1 MVWYTDHWSVM
12 ITLAMKVGQT
22 MEVGQMSTSEQSQIR
37 TRMFARV
44 LGPFFT
50 IVPTTVAVRGS
61 YMRTL
66 FTEFQ
71 ANPMWAWLFGAIL
84 LIGGIIIIA
93 FHQYW
98 RSPAAIIV
106 SVVGW
111 FLAIR
116 GVLLLTVPR
125 VYDAAGNAI
134 YHSGATAVIWVLFIC
149 LASAGLYLTYVG
161 WKPEPGRPNGVAGP
175 ARDRHSA
182 AGS

>member
-1 MVWYTDHWSVM
+1 
-12 ITLAMKVGQT
+12 
-22 MEVGQMSTSEQSQIR
+22 MSTSEQAQIR

-61 YMRTL
+61 YMQTL
-66 FTEFQ
+66 FTEFK
-71 ANPMWAWLFGAIL
+71 ANPMWPWLFGAIL
-84 LIGGIIIIA
+84 LIAGLVIIA

-125 VYDAAGNAI
+125 PTTPPATRSTS
-134 YHSGATAVIWVLFIC
+134 SGCNRGDMGGVPLP
-149 LASAGLYLTYVG
+149 GLC
-161 WKPEPGRPNGVAGP
+161 PG
-175 ARDRHSA
+175 ST
-182 AGS
+182 

>member
-1 MVWYTDHWSVM
+1 
-12 ITLAMKVGQT
+12 
-22 MEVGQMSTSEQSQIR
+22 MEVAMSTSEQAQVR
-37 TRMFARV
+37 TRMFARA

-50 IVPTTVAVRGS
+50 IVPTTVAVRGA

-66 FTEFQ
+66 FTEFK

-84 LIGGIIIIA
+84 LIAGLVIIA

-106 SVVGW
+106 SLVGW

-116 GVLLLTVPR
+116 GVLLLTVPQA
-125 VYDAAGNAI
+125 YNAAGDAL
-134 YHSGATAVIWVLFIC
+134 YSSGATAAIWAVFLC

-161 WKPEPGRPNGVAGP
+161 WKPQPHTPTGVP
-175 ARDRHSA
+175 Q
-182 AGS
+182 

>member
-1 MVWYTDHWSVM
+1 V
-12 ITLAMKVGQT
+12 
-22 MEVGQMSTSEQSQIR
+22 STSEQAQIR
-37 TRMFARV
+37 TRMFARA

-50 IVPTTVAVRGS
+50 IVPTTVAVRGA

-66 FTEFQ
+66 FTEFK
-71 ANPMWAWLFGAIL
+71 ANPMWPWLFGAIL
-84 LIGGIIIIA
+84 LMFGLVIIA

-116 GVLLLTVPR
+116 GVLLLTVPQA
-125 VYDAAGNAI
+125 YDAAGDAV
-134 YHSGATAVIWVLFIC
+134 YSSGATAVIWAVFIC

-161 WKPEPGRPNGVAGP
+161 WKPQPRTPIGVPPQQG
-175 ARDRHSA
+175 
-182 AGS
+182 

>member
-1 MVWYTDHWSVM
+1 
-12 ITLAMKVGQT
+12 
-22 MEVGQMSTSEQSQIR
+22 MEVAMSTSEQAQIR
-37 TRMFARV
+37 TRMFARA

-50 IVPTTVAVRGS
+50 IVPITVAVRGS

-66 FTEFQ
+66 FTEFK
-71 ANPMWAWLFGAIL
+71 ANPMWPWLFGAIL
-84 LIGGIIIIA
+84 LISGLVIIA

-116 GVLLLTVPR
+116 GVLLLTVPQA
-125 VYDAAGNAI
+125 YDAAGNAV
-134 YHSGATAVIWVLFIC
+134 YDSGATALIWVVFLC

-161 WKPEPGRPNGVAGP
+161 WKPQPHRA
-175 ARDRHSA
+175 DS
-182 AGS
+182 

>member
-1 MVWYTDHWSVM
+1 
-12 ITLAMKVGQT
+12 
-22 MEVGQMSTSEQSQIR
+22 MEVAVSTSEQAQIR
-37 TRMFARV
+37 TRMFARA

-50 IVPTTVAVRGS
+50 IVPTTVAVRGA

-66 FTEFQ
+66 FTEFK
-71 ANPMWAWLFGAIL
+71 ANPMWPWLFGAIL
-84 LIGGIIIIA
+84 LMFGLVIIA

-116 GVLLLTVPR
+116 GVLLLTVPQA
-125 VYDAAGNAI
+125 YDAAGDAV
-134 YHSGATAVIWVLFIC
+134 YSSGATAVIWAVFIC

-161 WKPEPGRPNGVAGP
+161 WKPQPRTPIGVPPQQG
-175 ARDRHSA
+175 
-182 AGS
+182 

>member
-1 MVWYTDHWSVM
+1 
-12 ITLAMKVGQT
+12 
-22 MEVGQMSTSEQSQIR
+22 MSTSAQSRLR

-71 ANPMWAWLFGAIL
+71 ANPMWPWLFGAIL
-84 LIGGIIIIA
+84 LIAGLVIIA

-98 RSPAAIIV
+98 RSPAAVIV
-106 SVVGW
+106 SVLGW

-116 GVLLLTVPR
+116 GMLLLMVPQA
-125 VYDAAGNAI
+125 YNAAGNAI
-134 YHSGATAVIWVLFIC
+134 YRSGATALIWVLFIC
-149 LASAGLYLTYVG
+149 LALAGLYLTYIG
-161 WKPEPGRPNGVAGP
+161 WKPEPCTPHAVPGGAIQNRST
-175 ARDRHSA
+175 DRKRISE
-182 AGS
+182 GN

>member
-1 MVWYTDHWSVM
+1 
-12 ITLAMKVGQT
+12 
-22 MEVGQMSTSEQSQIR
+22 MSASEQSQIR

-44 LGPFFT
+44 LGPFLT

-71 ANPMWAWLFGAIL
+71 ANPMWPWLFGAIL
-84 LIGGIIIIA
+84 LMFGMVIIA

-106 SVVGW
+106 SLVGW

-125 VYDAAGNAI
+125 AYDAAGKAL
-134 YHSGATAVIWVLFIC
+134 YSSGAIAAIWVLFIC

-161 WKPEPGRPNGVAGP
+161 WKPERSTRTA
-175 ARDRHSA
+175 DA